1 MSASTVRAL
10 LADATAVLAHA
21 DAGARFTEPALA
33 SPASKRGR
41 NELRPCEDSAEAR
54 REAELLLQHAL
65 RVDRAWLFAHADDEV
80 AVVLAGQFHC
90 YVSRRATG
98 EPLAYI
104 TGRREFFS
112 LDLVVTPDVLIPRA
126 ETELLVEAA
135 LEKIPR
141 DMQVR
146 IADLGTGSGAIALA
160 LAHERPQAHV
170 LAVDASAA
178 ALALAREN
186 ARRLGLANVE
196 FAESDWFAALAG
208 RKFDVVVSNPPYIAR
223 GDAHLE
229 QGDLRFEPALALSS
243 GADGLDAIRTIA
255 RDARVH
261 LAPGGWLLFEHGY
274 DQGAAVRDI
283 LAAHGYAHAATLRD
297 LEGRDRVSRASRD
310 GARAMLDQVGQ

>member
-1 MSASTVRAL
+1 MSAATVRDL
-10 LADATAVLAHA
+10 LAQAAQALTADRAAT
-21 DAGARFTEPALA
+21 
-33 SPASKRGR
+33 
-41 NELRPCEDSAEAR
+41 EAR

-65 RVDRAWLFAHADDEV
+65 RADRAWLFAHADDEV
-80 AVVLAGQFHC
+80 AAVLAGQFRC
-90 YVSRRATG
+90 YVSRRAEG
-98 EPLAYI
+98 EPIAYI
-104 TGRREFFS
+104 TGRREFFG

-141 DMQVR
+141 DMQAR

-160 LAHERPQAHV
+160 LANERPQARV
-170 LAVDASAA
+170 LAGDASTA

-186 ARRLGLANVE
+186 ARRLGIANVE

-208 RKFDVVVSNPPYIAR
+208 RKFDLIVSNPPYIAL

-243 GADGLDAIRTIA
+243 GSDGLDAIRTIA
-255 RDARVH
+255 REARRH
-261 LAPGGWLLFEHGY
+261 LARSGWLLFEHGY

-283 LAAHGYAHAATLRD
+283 FAACGYADAATVQD
-297 LEGRDRVSRASRD
+297 LEGRDRITA
-310 GARAMLDQVGQ
+310 AKAIA